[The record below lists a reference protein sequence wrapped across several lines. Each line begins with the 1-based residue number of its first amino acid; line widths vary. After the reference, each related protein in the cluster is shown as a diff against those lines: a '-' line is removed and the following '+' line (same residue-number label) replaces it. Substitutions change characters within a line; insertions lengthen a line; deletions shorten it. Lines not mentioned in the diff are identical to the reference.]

1 METLVLSDRTI
12 AHVARILQMAILT
25 GTDIVDNL
33 RMMRVV
39 NNEGTLELDPEYASN
54 FDGNIETLLND
65 ANVEAGDD
73 TLARGNEEGE

>member
-54 FDGNIETLLND
+54 FDVNIESLLND
-65 ANVEAGDD
+65 ANVESSDD
-73 TLARGNEEGE
+73 KIARGNEEGE